1 MIRKIKNIGHRILA
15 QVANLY
21 NGYPSSRLKIIG
33 VTGTDG
39 KTTTAS
45 LIFHILR
52 TAGLNTSLITTVGA
66 QIGDRTY
73 DTGFHTTTPSSFVLQ
88 KYIKKSA
95 SENCDFLVLEITS
108 HGLDQGRAHGIKF
121 IVSVLT
127 NVTHEHLDYHKTY
140 ENYVR
145 AKARLF
151 NLSKT
156 SILNMDDESY
166 RVISPMISCDEVLSY
181 STKNKNADFNPD
193 TIGVKFPKAFEF
205 NIENFMAA
213 VSVAKNLGVEDDK
226 ILLALKTFKFPA
238 GRQEVVYDRGFRVI
252 VDFAHTPNS
261 FMRVLPALKE
271 EAKGRLIHV
280 FGSAGKRDHSKRPLM
295 GEISA
300 KHSDV
305 MVLTAEDSRGE
316 NIEDINMRIK
326 DYEHIHEIQDRQKAI
341 DFAVGIAKKGD
352 IVVVTGKGHEQTMN
366 LGRGEIPWSDQKA
379 VEHALMVRS

>member
-252 VDFAHTPNS
+252 VDFAHPPNS

-316 NIEDINMRIK
+316 NIEDINSQI
-326 DYEHIHEIQDRQKAI
+326 
-341 DFAVGIAKKGD
+341 
-352 IVVVTGKGHEQTMN
+352 
-366 LGRGEIPWSDQKA
+366 
-379 VEHALMVRS
+379 